1 MDTIEGSCHGA
12 PTVLRCRRQLYAHNL
27 RHSGR
32 NYTGERLRTD
42 VSWNGFGYNSNHGDI
57 AMPFHDWSRVPSGL
71 FHDLEGQPRITLRD
85 FVDKTVDCLRRG
97 IHVLIVD
104 LFPPTQRDPF
114 GIHKVIWDEIIEE
127 DFTFPTGKDRILVS
141 YKTGGER
148 QAYIEPVAVGDALP
162 DMPLFLTN
170 DLHVMVPL
178 EPAYQ
183 ASWDADS
190 GGAAHCSRNGRATG
204 ARRGVNGS
212 GPSSACPS
220 LTSRRGIVEQRG
232 EPRGPLARQ
241 IFSGDSGR
249 GCRVQR
255 LPFGQV
261 TIADPYNVSALGR
274 QYQGR

>member
-1 MDTIEGSCHGA
+1 
-12 PTVLRCRRQLYAHNL
+12 
-27 RHSGR
+27 
-32 NYTGERLRTD
+32 
-42 VSWNGFGYNSNHGDI
+42 
-57 AMPFHDWSRVPSGL
+57 MPFHDWSRVPSGL
-71 FHDLEGQPRITLRD
+71 FHDLEGQPRSPAGLRRQD
-85 FVDKTVDCLRRG
+85 GRLPRRG

-104 LFPPTQRDPF
+104 LFPPTRRNPF

-183 ASWDADS
+183 ASWDAS
-190 GGAAHCSRNGRATG
+190 PEELRQCSRNGRATG

-241 IFSGDSGR
+241 IFSELGGAGAEFRHPVWASHDR
-249 GCRVQR
+249 GSVQR
-255 LPFGQV
+255 VGPRT
-261 TIADPYNVSALGR
+261 TISRPLAAFRDQALDR
-274 QYQGR
+274 